1 MTSRFN
7 QTTNVAYK
15 RTSKAKVCSNRSE
28 KRGEEFSTGTL
39 GKFHPALTPW
49 GKRQYWTDCLAPPR
63 CSLKPIN
70 PLRYK

>member
-39 GKFHPALTPW
+39 GKFHPALT
-49 GKRQYWTDCLAPPR
+49 
-63 CSLKPIN
+63 KP
-70 PLRYK
+70 LSDWFSVG